1 MWETCVNPCP
11 WLVYLGRLVSGKVP
25 ESQPVADN
33 NTEERKTSVGDDESK
48 RWRKGRGAAHKVEER
63 AQVCYGYILEGGT
76 RHQIAEKVSS
86 RFNVSM
92 RTAHDDYKRAME
104 LLRKEQMG
112 TREELLNQLQALRLA
127 TVQKALKRGH
137 FQTVATLLGDMGRVI
152 GEAAPEQ
159 LALQV
164 PTLDIRIE
172 NENHSH

>member
-1 MWETCVNPCP
+1 M
-11 WLVYLGRLVSGKVP
+11 GRLVLGKVP

-104 LLRKEQMG
+104 LLRKEQTG

-164 PTLDIRIE
+164 PELSIQIE
-172 NENHSH
+172 DKKD

>member
-1 MWETCVNPCP
+1 VKLC
-11 WLVYLGRLVSGKVP
+11 

-33 NTEERKTSVGDDESK
+33 NTEEKKTSVGDDESK
-48 RWRKGRGAAHKVEER
+48 RWRQGRGAAHRVEER

-76 RHQIAEKVSS
+76 RHQIVARVAS

-92 RTAHDDYKRAME
+92 RTGHDDYKRAMQ
-104 LLRKEQMG
+104 LLREEQLS
-112 TREELLNQLQALRLA
+112 TREDLLNQLQALRLA
-127 TVQKALKRGH
+127 TVTRALKRGH
-137 FQTVATLLGDMGRVI
+137 YQTVATLRGDMGRVI

-172 NENHSH
+172 NENQSQ

>member
-1 MWETCVNPCP
+1 M
-11 WLVYLGRLVSGKVP
+11 
-25 ESQPVADN
+25 
-33 NTEERKTSVGDDESK
+33 
-48 RWRKGRGAAHKVEER
+48 
-63 AQVCYGYILEGGT
+63 AQGT
-76 RHQIAEKVSS
+76 RSGAQSRRTRASLLWVHPGRWDETSDRRKVSS

-104 LLRKEQMG
+104 LLRTEQTG

-164 PTLDIRIE
+164 PELSIQIE
-172 NENHSH
+172 DKKN

>member
-1 MWETCVNPCP
+1 M
-11 WLVYLGRLVSGKVP
+11 LRLVLVKVFYL
-25 ESQPVADN
+25 QPVADN
-33 NTEERKTSVGDDESK
+33 STEEKKTSVGDDESK

-76 RHQIAEKVSS
+76 RHQIAEKVSL

-104 LLRKEQMG
+104 LLRQEQNG

-164 PTLDIRIE
+164 PTLDIKIE
-172 NENHSH
+172 GREEAG

>member
-1 MWETCVNPCP
+1 M
-11 WLVYLGRLVSGKVP
+11 LRLVLVKVFYL
-25 ESQPVADN
+25 QPVADN
-33 NTEERKTSVGDDESK
+33 STEEKKTSVGDDESK

-76 RHQIAEKVSS
+76 RHQIAEKVSL

-104 LLRKEQMG
+104 LLRQEQNG

-164 PTLDIRIE
+164 PTLDIKIE
-172 NENHSH
+172 GREEAD

>member
-1 MWETCVNPCP
+1 MPTFW
-11 WLVYLGRLVSGKVP
+11 KVAR
-25 ESQPVADN
+25 EFRS
-33 NTEERKTSVGDDESK
+33 
-48 RWRKGRGAAHKVEER
+48 
-63 AQVCYGYILEGGT
+63 
-76 RHQIAEKVSS
+76 AEKLAS
-86 RFNVSM
+86 RFNVSI
-92 RTAHDDYKRAME
+92 RTGHEDYRRAME
-104 LLRKEQMG
+104 LLKEEQTG

-172 NENHSH
+172 DMRINLKVSFREFCVTIHVYYNILGTKILPQSVANFAEVLVRNSASPD

>member
-1 MWETCVNPCP
+1 M
-11 WLVYLGRLVSGKVP
+11 LRLVLVKVLYL
-25 ESQPVADN
+25 QPVADN
-33 NTEERKTSVGDDESK
+33 NTEEKKTSVGDDESK

-76 RHQIAEKVSS
+76 RHQIAEKVSL

-92 RTAHDDYKRAME
+92 RTAHDDYKRAMT
-104 LLRKEQMG
+104 LLREEQQG

-164 PTLDIRIE
+164 PTLDIKIE
-172 NENHSH
+172 GREEAG

>member
-1 MWETCVNPCP
+1 MKVYECP
-11 WLVYLGRLVSGKVP
+11 
-25 ESQPVADN
+25 PVADN
-33 NTEERKTSVGDDESK
+33 NAGEKPTNVSNDEAK

-63 AQVCYGYILEGGT
+63 AQAAYAYILEGGT
-76 RHQIAEKVSS
+76 RLPIFQKLAS
-86 RFNVSM
+86 RFVVSI
-92 RTAHDDYKRAME
+92 RTGHEDYRRAME
-104 LLRKEQMG
+104 LLKEEQTG

-164 PTLDIRIE
+164 PTLDIKIE
-172 NENHSH
+172 SRDEAG

>member
-1 MWETCVNPCP
+1 MV
-11 WLVYLGRLVSGKVP
+11 RLVSGKLP

-33 NTEERKTSVGDDESK
+33 NTEEKKTSVADDESK
-48 RWRKGRGAAHKVEER
+48 RWRKGKGAAHRVEER
-63 AQVCYGYILEGGT
+63 AQVAYAYILEGGT
-76 RHQIAEKVSS
+76 RIQICEKLAS
-86 RFNVSM
+86 RFGVSI
-92 RTAHDDYKRAME
+92 RTGHEDYRRAME
-104 LLRKEQMG
+104 LLKEEQTG

-164 PTLDIRIE
+164 PELSIQIE
-172 NENHSH
+172 DKKPPAK

>member
-1 MWETCVNPCP
+1 M
-11 WLVYLGRLVSGKVP
+11 LRLVLVKVFYL
-25 ESQPVADN
+25 QPVADN
-33 NTEERKTSVGDDESK
+33 ITEEKKTSVGDDESK

-76 RHQIAEKVSS
+76 RHQIAEKVSL

-104 LLRKEQMG
+104 LLRQEQNG

-164 PTLDIRIE
+164 PTLDIKIE
-172 NENHSH
+172 GREEAD

>member
-1 MWETCVNPCP
+1 M
-11 WLVYLGRLVSGKVP
+11 
-25 ESQPVADN
+25 ADSDGQ
-33 NTEERKTSVGDDESK
+33 EVKKPTSVANDESK
-48 RWRKGRGAAHKVEER
+48 RYRLGKGPAHRVEER

-104 LLRKEQMG
+104 LLRKEQNG

-164 PTLDIRIE
+164 PTLDIKIE
-172 NENHSH
+172 SRDEAG